1 VRVEFQIFRRQAHGA
16 ERRKNARHAAWQGD
30 TLIWESQA
38 HCVAYAEFGTEAGWG
53 TNFLHGFNEPLHKL
67 HGRTGSVFKME
78 AWTNARVYGA
88 AHGVHIAPC
97 GRTLGPSPLA
107 SGASSLGG
115 CGIRAACDHLPRVL
129 DHPRGWMPALPP
141 LPRTPTVWTPPG
153 LAPRALL
160 VAWSGGSPGEDCA
173 SPLDRPLHLG
183 PRRLHAPLH
192 RGQRRGGRHPVIP
205 ATLAACGERVRPQA
219 AKKWGALH
227 ACVLHAV
234 AAVGPLRGLDS
245 VAILAR
251 EAPDR
256 EGG

>member
-1 VRVEFQIFRRQAHGA
+1 MRVEFQIFRRQAHGA
-16 ERRKNARHAAWQGD
+16 ERRKNARHTAWQGD

-78 AWTNARVYGA
+78 AWTNARVYGD
-88 AHGVHIAPC
+88 AHGMHIAPC
-97 GRTLGPSPLA
+97 GRTIGPSPLT

-115 CGIRAACDHLPRVL
+115 CGIRAACDHHPRVL
-129 DHPRGWMPALPP
+129 DHSRGWMPALPP

-160 VAWSGGSPGEDCA
+160 VAWSGGSPGEDCE

-183 PRRLHAPLH
+183 PRRLHAPCTWANVLVA
-192 RGQRRGGRHPVIP
+192 GTPSPGY
-205 ATLAACGERVRPQA
+205 ACSL
-219 AKKWGALH
+219 WGA
-227 ACVLHAV
+227 C
-234 AAVGPLRGLDS
+234 AAPCGQEMGRPPRLRAPRGHCGGPDQGT
-245 VAILAR
+245 
-251 EAPDR
+251 
-256 EGG
+256 